1 MKIEDKKID
10 EYIKKISVSNCPL
23 CGNNNWTIT
32 DRVLQLTEF
41 RTENV
46 EGTNTLFPVIPLT
59 CQNCGN
65 TYFINVL
72 VAGLI
77 DKPNQKENTAN
88 ENTEKD

>member
-1 MKIEDKKID
+1 MKIEEKRMT
-10 EYIKKISVSNCPL
+10 EYIKKISVSTCPL
-23 CGNNNWTIT
+23 CGDNNWNIT
-32 DRVLQLTEF
+32 DKVLQLTEF
-41 RTENV
+41 NAK
-46 EGTNTLFPVIPLT
+46 GAKGYAFPVIPLT

-77 DKPNQKENTAN
+77 DKPNSKENAAN